1 MSKPSLED
9 IFSNQTV
16 ADEKPDNKP
25 SLDEIFSGNE
35 VAKKALKSIIPS
47 AEGFKETDPYL
58 YATAK
63 TGKEFANLPAHFF
76 NQMAFNQPRAITEK
90 MGYEYP
96 SKVDTSTPGGQV
108 SDIGARILGVVGMVK
123 SPIGKGIEKLV
134 PGKTIKDAA
143 IRGAL
148 TGLAYSP
155 EDPTDIKQ
163 RVIQATTAAGLGAT
177 AQKLGNV
184 VFKRQIASKELTEG
198 AGKRLQEAEMEM
210 QKAFDSSPNQI
221 GVDPKQIL
229 DQIEP
234 EFIKIAD
241 KKGTAGSA
249 LRNWIQILQ
258 KKVSNGE
265 KLSPNELLEARQ
277 RLGSAANFSKEKG
290 GALVRTEINNE
301 ATSKVAKNA
310 TRLFSSEIKK
320 LAKTLGLDDFEKDSA
335 TVSKILKNYSD
346 LDPSKGRGDFF
357 ERGYISTALG
367 MALKNPALAGVTY
380 ELLKIAD
387 SPEGKNNLFK
397 FLQSTTGKA
406 TKRVAR
412 AGIQQGINLVSGSR

>member
-1 MSKPSLED
+1 MSKPSLEE
-9 IFSNQTV
+9 IFSNQSIPI
-16 ADEKPDNKP
+16 EENGSKP

-35 VAKKALKSIIPS
+35 VAKKALKDVIPS
-47 AEGFKETDPYL
+47 AESFKESDPYL

-63 TGKEFANLPAHFF
+63 TAKEAVNLPAHFF

-90 MGYEYP
+90 LGYQYP
-96 SKVDTSTPGGQV
+96 SEVDTSTTSGKV
-108 SDIGARILGVVGMVK
+108 SDIGSRILGVVGMIK
-123 SPIGKGIEKLV
+123 SPIAKGIEKLV
-134 PGKTIKDAA
+134 PGATIKAAA

-155 EDPTDIKQ
+155 QDPADIKQ
-163 RVIQATTAAGLGAT
+163 RVIQATTGAGLGAS
-177 AQKLGNV
+177 AQKIGNI

-198 AGKRLQEAEMEM
+198 AGARLQQAEMEM
-210 QKAFDSSPNQI
+210 QKAFDASPSKF

-258 KKVSNGE
+258 KKVSGGE
-265 KLSPNELLEARQ
+265 KLSPHELLEARQ
-277 RLGSAANFSKEKG
+277 RLGSAANFAKEKG

-301 ATSKVAKNA
+301 ATSKLAKNA
-310 TRLFSSEIKK
+310 TRIFSSEIKK
-320 LAKTLGLDDFEKDSA
+320 LAKNLGIEDFDKDSE

-380 ELLKIAD
+380 ELLKLAD

-412 AGIQQGINLVSGSR
+412 ASIQQGVNLVKGSQ

>member
-1 MSKPSLED
+1 MSKPSLEE
-9 IFSNQTV
+9 IFSSQPTTESNSDV
-16 ADEKPDNKP
+16 KP

-35 VAKKALKSIIPS
+35 TAKKALKSIYPDTSNIEKSNPYVS
-47 AEGFKETDPYL
+47 AI
-58 YATAK
+58 AK
-63 TGKEFANLPAHFF
+63 TGREAVNLPAHFF

-96 SKVDTSTPGGQV
+96 SKVDTNTTSGKV
-108 SDIGARILGVVGMVK
+108 SDIGARILGVAGMIK

-134 PGKTIKDAA
+134 PGATVKAA
-143 IRGAL
+143 AMRGVL

-155 EDPTDIKQ
+155 EDPTDVKQ
-163 RVIQATTAAGLGAT
+163 RVIQGTIGAGLGA
-177 AQKLGNV
+177 ASQKLGNI

-198 AGKRLQEAEMEM
+198 AGARLQQAEIEM
-210 QKAFDSSPNQI
+210 QKAFEADPI
-221 GVDPKQIL
+221 KHGVDPKPIL
-229 DQIEP
+229 DQIKP
-234 EFIKIAD
+234 EFDKIAD

-249 LRNWIQILQ
+249 LRTWIQILE
-258 KKVSNGE
+258 KKVEGGE
-265 KLSPNELLEARQ
+265 KLSPTDLLEARQ
-277 RLGSAANFSKEKG
+277 RLGSAANFAKEKG

-301 ATSKVAKNA
+301 ATG
-310 TRLFSSEIKK
+310 K
-320 LAKTLGLDDFEKDSA
+320 LAKEATRTFSSKIKEVASNLGIDNFEKDSA

-367 MALKNPALAGVTY
+367 MALKNPALAGVAY

-412 AGIQQGINLVSGSR
+412 VGIQQGVNLVKGNQ